1 MSAAAEAQLEHCP
14 FLRPLCQSV
23 HDHRPGHRCGWPRYQ
38 GRQPLLEPREHA
50 PVCLLG
56 SRIIVED
63 ADRCYGVIG
72 RVDYIVGLE
81 AFDITDDRN
90 GALLD
95 PERQLF
101 GHASFCLALTY
112 SSVHGSLL
120 DRRFLR
126 SKARCQLSTRIVVV
140 DPSAWPAILDYP
152 GPRLVEGI
160 ADMMRPCPINI

>member
-1 MSAAAEAQLEHCP
+1 CP
-14 FLRPLCQSV
+14 FLRPLCQRG
-23 HDHRPGHRCGWPRYQ
+23 HDHPPDHRCGGSHWHGRPNLRGPR
-38 GRQPLLEPREHA
+38 GPA
-50 PVCLLG
+50 PVFLLG
-56 SRIIVED
+56 STIIAAE
-63 ADRCYGVIG
+63 ADHCFAVIG
-72 RVDYIVGLE
+72 RRGYRVGL
-81 AFDITDDRN
+81 AAYDITDDRN

-101 GHASFCLALTY
+101 GHSSFCLALTY

-152 GPRLVEGI
+152 RPRLVEGI
-160 ADMMRPCPINI
+160 ADMMRPC